1 MKLIKNIPNMYM
13 LSEFYS
19 EAGEKKYPLPQKGY
33 EVLTWAVKAAQPH
46 VISLRVGVGGGNQR
60 TWLKVGR

>member
-1 MKLIKNIPNMYM
+1 MYM